1 MTGHATPRWVLSF
14 ADLCLVLLGF
24 FVTLYATGADPARVS
39 ASLRDAFGDP
49 AAAGMPQSFAAASL
63 FEPGEAVLR
72 PKARAMLAAAGKRAG
87 KGRIS
92 LVSRGTTPGSAR
104 LDGWELAAAR
114 TGAVARGLRAG
125 GVAEDRIGI
134 IVAPG
139 TEPQTIDLVTV
150 R

>member
-1 MTGHATPRWVLSF
+1 MTGHATPRWILSF

-39 ASLRDAFGDP
+39 ASLRDSFGEE
-49 AAAGMPQSFAAASL
+49 AEGASQSFAAAQL

-72 PKARAMLAAAGKRAG
+72 PKARAVLAAAGKRAG
-87 KGRIS
+87 KGRVS

-114 TGAVARGLRAG
+114 TGAVARALRSGGLS
-125 GVAEDRIGI
+125 EDRIGI
-134 IVAPG
+134 ILAPG
-139 TEPQTIDLVTV
+139 TDPQTIDLMTI